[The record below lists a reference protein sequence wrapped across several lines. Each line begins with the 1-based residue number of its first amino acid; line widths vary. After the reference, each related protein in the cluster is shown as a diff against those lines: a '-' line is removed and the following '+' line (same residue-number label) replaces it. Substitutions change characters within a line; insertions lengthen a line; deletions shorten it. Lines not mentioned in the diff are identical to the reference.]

1 MMRVLGGSIGLVI
14 AGPLGAFAGVMAAP
28 LLDRVRR
35 RKEPDPSTSLV
46 LLLLLIELRSG
57 VSVLAALHGV
67 ASALPSYDNMR
78 VVARVASVS
87 GLVAAIEQANED
99 LRPVIAQLARAQRSG
114 ASLGG
119 SVRRMLEDGLAEE
132 RAHRI
137 ARARALP
144 VRLMM
149 PVTLLILPGM
159 VLMLYAPSILDM
171 FEELTG
177 SIL

>member
-1 MMRVLGGSIGLVI
+1 MRRVLGGSIGLMV
-14 AGPLGAFAGVMAAP
+14 AGPLGALAGLLVAP
-28 LLDRVRR
+28 SFDRARR
-35 RKEPDPSTSLV
+35 REDADPSTSLV

-57 VSVLAALHGV
+57 MSVLAALHGV
-67 ASALPSYDNMR
+67 SSVLPGYDNLR
-78 VVARVASVS
+78 IVARVASVA
-87 GLVAAIEQANED
+87 GLIAAIAHANDE
-99 LRPVIAQLARAQRSG
+99 LRPVVAQLARAQRSG

-119 SVRRMLEDGLAEE
+119 TVRRMLDEDLAED
-132 RAHRI
+132 RARRI

-177 SIL
+177 SLL

>member
-1 MMRVLGGSIGLVI
+1 MGAVAGLVI
-14 AGPLGAFAGVMAAP
+14 APLF
-28 LLDRVRR
+28 DRSRHR
-35 RKEPDPSTSLV
+35 AEPDPSLSLV

-67 ASALPSYDNMR
+67 SSALPGYGNLR
-78 VVARVASVS
+78 VVTRMASVS
-87 GLVAAIEQANED
+87 GLVAAVPHADAE

-119 SVRRMLEDGLAEE
+119 TVRRMLDEGLAED
-132 RAHRI
+132 RANRI

-177 SIL
+177 SLL

>member
-1 MMRVLGGSIGLVI
+1 MRRVLGGSIGLVV
-14 AGPLGAFAGVMAAP
+14 AGPLGALVGLMAAP
-28 LLDRVRR
+28 LIDRAGR

-57 VSVLAALHGV
+57 MSVLAALHGV
-67 ASALPSYDNMR
+67 SSALPGYENLR
-78 VVARVASVS
+78 IVARVASVA
-87 GLVAAIEQANED
+87 GLVAAIPHAND
-99 LRPVIAQLARAQRSG
+99 HLHPVISQLARAQRTG

-119 SVRRMLEDGLAEE
+119 TVRHMLDEGLAED
-132 RAHRI
+132 RARRV
-137 ARARALP
+137 ARARVLP

-159 VLMLYAPSILDM
+159 VLMLYAPSILEM

-177 SIL
+177 SLL

>member
-1 MMRVLGGSIGLVI
+1 MRRVLGGSIGLVV
-14 AGPLGAFAGVMAAP
+14 AGPFGALAGLLVAP
-28 LLDRVRR
+28 LIDRARR
-35 RKEPDPSTSLV
+35 RGEPDPSTSLV

-57 VSVLAALHGV
+57 VSALAALRGV
-67 ASALPSYDNMR
+67 SAALPGYDNLR
-78 VVARVASVS
+78 IVARVASVA
-87 GLVAAIEQANED
+87 GLIGAIAHAND
-99 LRPVIAQLARAQRSG
+99 QLRPVVAQLARAQRSG

-119 SVRRMLEDGLAEE
+119 SVRRMLDEGLAED
-132 RAHRI
+132 RARRI

-177 SIL
+177 SLL